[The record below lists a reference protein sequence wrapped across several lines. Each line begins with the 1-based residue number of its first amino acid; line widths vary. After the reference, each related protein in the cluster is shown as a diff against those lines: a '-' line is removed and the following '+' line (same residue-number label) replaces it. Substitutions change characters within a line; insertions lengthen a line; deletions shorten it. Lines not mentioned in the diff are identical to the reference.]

1 MRSSAGIVAGLFLV
15 ALVANCGGDDNG
27 SPSPT
32 GGSTGEGGDG
42 GTTKGGSAGSTSK
55 GGSSGSTNNGGG
67 GGVTEPSGCTS
78 ADDCAANEQCIDDVC
93 KKEDGQA
100 CTGAEECIN
109 TCIDGSCTAL
119 LDDGEDC
126 TADEDCAHTCI
137 DGVCAPKSQV
147 GGDCDV
153 ELPPDGEGG
162 AGGQGAGVGGQGA
175 GGLSS
180 GGQGAGGL
188 SSGGAPSGSGGEA
201 GAAAVPLPPSKDCE
215 APLQCYAG
223 KCLTPDGEA
232 CTDNVDCLNT
242 CVENVCTTKGTI
254 DGACDDAADCAVAAL
269 VCDEATA
276 TCKLDLLQQCTDNAQ
291 CKSERCI
298 CSDANCSVRVCKQ
311 PGSVCQCKW
320 SPADSVTCNNTSAN
334 LNAQTQDPNG
344 CDVTTANICS
354 NGQCVTNVGG
364 DCAQACQTVGNGNDG
379 MAGTMDDVCAPNGA
393 ATGCNAGYGAVDKS
407 TPPGCHTA
415 KNIQG
420 TYFCTTTCACE
431 LN

>member
-15 ALVANCGGDDNG
+15 ALVANCGSDDTG
-27 SPSPT
+27 SSSPT

-55 GGSSGSTNNGGG
+55 GGSSGSANANGGA
-67 GGVTEPSGCTS
+67 GGVIDPSGCTT

-93 KKEDGQA
+93 KKDDGQA
-100 CTGAEECIN
+100 CTGADECVN

-137 DGVCAPKSQV
+137 DGVCAPKSAV

-153 ELPPDGEGG
+153 ELPPEGEGG
-162 AGGQGAGVGGQGA
+162 AGGQGTGGQGA

-188 SSGGAPSGSGGEA
+188 SAGGVPSGSGGEA
-201 GAAAVPLPPSKDCE
+201 GAPALPPSKDCE
-215 APLQCYAG
+215 APLQCFAG

-254 DGACDDAADCAVAAL
+254 DGACDDASDCAVAAL

-276 TCKLDLLQQCTDNAQ
+276 TCKLDLLQQCSDNAQ

-354 NGQCVTNVGG
+354 NGQCVTNAGG
-364 DCAQACQTVGNGNDG
+364 DCAQACQTVGNGQDG
-379 MAGTMDDVCAPNGA
+379 MAGTMDDICAPNGA